1 MEQSDF
7 VSKKKKR
14 NLWDTLIFLI
24 NLINYY
30 YYWIPYHW
38 LKLYL
43 FHFIWSKKT
52 FENRK
57 TEEKE
62 PSWRRARINV
72 CSFPACLVSPY
83 VSKKIRMPVVLSFFK
98 GEMER
103 ERRGKG
109 GGGGA
114 RNHGRRRDGI
124 PADADADAILDGC
137 FDFFS
142 PLLINLIPCEIF
154 DVS

>member
-1 MEQSDF
+1 MIEQIHIIHF

-109 GGGGA
+109 GGEA
-114 RNHGRRRDGI
+114 LVIMD
-124 PADADADAILDGC
+124 DAATASPPTPTPTPSLTAAST
-137 FDFFS
+137 FS
-142 PLLINLIPCEIF
+142 RLFL
-154 DVS
+154 